1 MKAAINFVTIAVSD
15 LARSL
20 AFYRDGLGWKTDGIV
35 GGEFAGNDE
44 GIDYRV
50 VMFDVGNGLMLCLW
64 TRENLAKDARVEPG
78 SPGGAGFSLGIPAD
92 SEAEVDALLAEAAAA
107 GATVTSP
114 AAMAPFG
121 VYTGYFTDP
130 DGTLWEVAWNPHR

>member
-1 MKAAINFVTIAVSD
+1 MKAAINFITIAVSD
-15 LARSL
+15 LERSL
-20 AFYRDGLGWKTDGIV
+20 AFYRDGLGWRTDGIM
-35 GGEFAGNDE
+35 GAEFSDNPE

-64 TRENLAKDARVEPG
+64 TRPNLAKDAGVEPG
-78 SPGGAGFSLGIPAD
+78 VPGGAGFSLGIPAE

-107 GATVTSP
+107 GATVTAP

-121 VYTGYFTDP
+121 VYTGYFADP
-130 DGTLWEVAWNPHR
+130 DGNLWEVAWNPHR